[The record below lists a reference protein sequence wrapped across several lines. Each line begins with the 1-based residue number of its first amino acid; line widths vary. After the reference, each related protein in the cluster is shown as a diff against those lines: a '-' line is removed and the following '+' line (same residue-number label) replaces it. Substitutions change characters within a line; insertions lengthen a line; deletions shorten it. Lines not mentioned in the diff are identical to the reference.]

1 MVGGTGE
8 LGIMG
13 LNDDWDGDR
22 SFLSKL
28 TGSTI
33 MLLLSESRSLSA
45 HPSHDRFDI
54 IIPRGSIVI
63 ELHGHISTH
72 VLPGFFKFL
81 LIPTYPS
88 TNTDVFVSLSNVEGM
103 EGVSRNWR

>member
-13 LNDDWDGDR
+13 LDDDWDGDR

-33 MLLLSESRSLSA
+33 MLL
-45 HPSHDRFDI
+45 PSHDRFDI

>member
-8 LGIMG
+8 LEMIG
-13 LNDDWDGDR
+13 LDDDWDGDR
-22 SFLSKL
+22 SFLSRL

-45 HPSHDRFDI
+45 QPSHDRFDI

-63 ELHGHISTH
+63 ASWAHLS
-72 VLPGFFKFL
+72 LFFSVFFL
-81 LIPTYPS
+81 ETL
-88 TNTDVFVSLSNVEGM
+88 VSLVL
-103 EGVSRNWR
+103 WK